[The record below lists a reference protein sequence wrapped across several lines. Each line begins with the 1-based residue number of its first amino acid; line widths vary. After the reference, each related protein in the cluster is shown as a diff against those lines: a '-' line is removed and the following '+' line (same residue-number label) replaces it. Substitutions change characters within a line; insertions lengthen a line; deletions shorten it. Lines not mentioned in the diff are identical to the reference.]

1 MEYIFRIILNIA
13 DYQLPLLNYLKHH
26 PNVKKI
32 IMHLDNDETGRLASQ
47 AIYNV
52 LRSARLCKDVN
63 DFLCYLKK
71 DLKKDS
77 R

>member
-1 MEYIFRIILNIA
+1 
-13 DYQLPLLNYLKHH
+13 
-26 PNVKKI
+26 
-32 IMHLDNDETGRLASQ
+32 MHLDNDETGRLASQ

-52 LRSARLCKDVN
+52 LSKGFEVIDQPVTIGKDVN